1 MMGGRLHFSTK
12 HEMLTS
18 GEILPFSG
26 LILWENFGGNRIVG
40 QRKKTNTNEK
50 HENFW
55 RGIQKIAVPIVVG
68 AGSHARPIRR
78 SLKTE
83 RNWDKIFERQYFR
96 RQHGTTKDN
105 LGQLYYFID

>member
-1 MMGGRLHFSTK
+1 M
-12 HEMLTS
+12 
-18 GEILPFSG
+18 P
-26 LILWENFGGNRIVG
+26 
-40 QRKKTNTNEK
+40 
-50 HENFW
+50 
-55 RGIQKIAVPIVVG
+55 IAVG

-105 LGQLYYFID
+105 LEQLYYFID

>member
-1 MMGGRLHFSTK
+1 L
-12 HEMLTS
+12 
-18 GEILPFSG
+18 GEIEFWGQQKTRKQTKQTKIFDEKIPKSG
-26 LILWENFGGNRIVG
+26 M
-40 QRKKTNTNEK
+40 Q
-50 HENFW
+50 
-55 RGIQKIAVPIVVG
+55 IVVG

-83 RNWDKIFERQYFR
+83 RKGINFLERQYFR